1 MRNFLKSSG
10 RRLNAGWLWP
20 LVLLALPGCLL
31 DASAYPGAGDPVLAF
46 DPGPLPRTSA
56 IMCEIPKPGTTQCA
70 TQDEADGGMPTTRAA
85 VALAEGD
92 NRTLALDYSPNN
104 CPGGLPM
111 RTEFFGPYPD
121 GLTVCLNCTT
131 QIPDVY
137 ADANKACIAK
147 CKDLL
152 NANEGE
158 PEGGVDAYCENNAK
172 VAPNFNKTL
181 CFPGACDNG
190 GTPLAPP
197 AFVDPRRFPEPV
209 IWIVDPADGTQAT
222 DNSLTR
228 VKPTTD
234 TNSDAGFDAGSEA
247 VQVITKGDA
256 WVEFEVGNDPI
267 ETQLSHVLGVSQC
280 GFPCDVNSPPADF
293 DPSLNDIE
301 FSISLNK
308 DGNVYVI
315 ENPGLVVHGPF
326 GAQYGVDER
335 FRVNVVDK
343 HNGTAEIS
351 YSRLTG
357 TCTVGTDCAE
367 DVFFTSSTT
376 ATYPLRI
383 DTSFREENATLQSV
397 TIVRIQ

>member
-1 MRNFLKSSG
+1 MRNFLKSSR

-31 DASAYPGAGDPVLAF
+31 DASAYPPDPVTPEF

-70 TQDEADGGMPTTRAA
+70 TADEVENGVSTTRAA

-92 NRTLALDYSPNN
+92 SRFFALDYSPNE
-104 CPGGLPM
+104 CPDGLPM
-111 RTEFFGPYPD
+111 RTELFGPYPD

-131 QIPDVY
+131 QIPDIY
-137 ADANKACIAK
+137 PDANKACIAK

-152 NANEGE
+152 NADEGSE
-158 PEGGVDAYCENNAK
+158 PDGGVDAYCESNAK
-172 VAPNFNKTL
+172 VAPNFNKSL
-181 CFPGACDNG
+181 CFPGACDSG
-190 GTPLAPP
+190 GTPLSPP

-209 IWIVDPADGTQAT
+209 MWIVDPADGTAAT

-228 VKPTTD
+228 IKPTTD

-247 VQVITKGDA
+247 VQVIMTGDG
-256 WVEFEVGNDPI
+256 WVEFGVGNDQI
-267 ETQLSHVLGVSQC
+267 ETQLSHVLGLSHC
-280 GFPCDVNSPPADF
+280 EFPCDSNSPPADF

-315 ENPGLVVHGPF
+315 ENPGLVVQGPF
-326 GAQYGVDER
+326 GDPYGATDR
-335 FRVNVVDK
+335 FRVKVVDK

-351 YSRLTG
+351 YSRLKG
-357 TCTVGTDCAE
+357 TCTIGTKCDE
-367 DVFFTSSTT
+367 DVFFTSTTT
-376 ATYPLRI
+376 AKYPLRI